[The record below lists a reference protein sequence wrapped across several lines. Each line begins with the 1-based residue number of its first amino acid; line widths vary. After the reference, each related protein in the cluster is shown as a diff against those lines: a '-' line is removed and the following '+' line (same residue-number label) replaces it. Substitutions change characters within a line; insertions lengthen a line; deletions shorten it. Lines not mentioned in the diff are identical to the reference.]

1 MNAPRTA
8 GAPHKPNL
16 GARQF
21 SSAEPIDPPA
31 GSERSSRGR
40 QVARRKAVT
49 IHRTPVWGRSG
60 RRHRGPRPI
69 RPAWLLLVSVSLL
82 SWSAGGQTAFNEPA
96 RLAEDYLARR
106 EARPFSRP
114 ASLVDAHW
122 FQQSFLKR
130 LEPTLGKPVGYKVGL
145 VSREAQERF
154 KVQSPVRGVL
164 LEQMLLPN
172 RAGAPPGFGLH
183 PIFEADLI
191 VVVKDKEIND
201 AESLFDVAEHLKEVV
216 AFIEL
221 PDNFLPT
228 NPPPTGASLM
238 AANVGARLGVL
249 GQRLPFEPNQRFI
262 ENLATMTAVITD
274 QTGAELGRGQ
284 GKAILDQPLNA
295 VLWLIE
301 EMQRTG
307 EKLKPGDLISLG
319 TIKTIPYPAGK
330 TVTVRYL
337 GLPRGVIQVSAT
349 LP

>member
-1 MNAPRTA
+1 MT
-8 GAPHKPNL
+8 K
-16 GARQF
+16 
-21 SSAEPIDPPA
+21 STS
-31 GSERSSRGR
+31 
-40 QVARRKAVT
+40 VT
-49 IHRTPVWGRSG
+49 GRSRLP
-60 RRHRGPRPI
+60 RRFQHALTLVAALAALA
-69 RPAWLLLVSVSLL
+69 PAL
-82 SWSAGGQTAFNEPA
+82 SAQPAFNEST
-96 RLAEDYLARR
+96 RLADDFLARR
-106 EARPFSRP
+106 EARPIASP
-114 ASLVDAHW
+114 GSLVDAHW
-122 FQQSFLKR
+122 FQQSFLRR

-154 KVQSPVRGVL
+154 KINSPVRGVL

-172 RAGAPPGFGLH
+172 RAGAPPGFAIR
-183 PIFEADLI
+183 PMFEADLI

-201 AESLFDVAEHLKEVV
+201 AESLFDVAEHLREVV

-228 NPPPTGASLM
+228 NRPIDGATLM
-238 AANVGARLGVL
+238 AGNVGARLGVL
-249 GQRLPFEPNQRFI
+249 GQRLPVEPNQRFI
-262 ENLATMTAVITD
+262 ESLASLTAVITD
-274 QTGAELGRGQ
+274 EAGTELGRGQ

-295 VLWLIE
+295 VLWLLE